1 MFVDIELDELSKPTV
16 NGSTEA
22 ELENKLVTVS

>member
-1 MFVDIELDELSKPTV
+1 MFVDIELDELSKPNV

-22 ELENKLVTVS
+22 ETENKLVS

>member
-1 MFVDIELDELSKPTV
+1 MFVDIELDELSKPNV

-22 ELENKLVTVS
+22 EPENKLVS